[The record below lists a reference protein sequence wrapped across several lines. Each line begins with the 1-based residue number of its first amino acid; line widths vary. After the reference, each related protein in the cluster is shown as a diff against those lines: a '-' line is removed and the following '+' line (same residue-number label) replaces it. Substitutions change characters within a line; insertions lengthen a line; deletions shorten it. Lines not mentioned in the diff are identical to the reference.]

1 MAITILTTINR
12 ITPIHTK
19 IRTITVDADVGA
31 QDRIMATTQD
41 AMGKLRLI
49 LVMVGMAIG
58 VVVGIKGIQSVQ
70 VMDCLSTKI
79 G

>member
-1 MAITILTTINR
+1 M
-12 ITPIHTK
+12 
-19 IRTITVDADVGA
+19 GA

-58 VVVGIKGIQSVQ
+58 VVVGIKGIKIVQ